1 MRDAL
6 RHAVFRRAGVQ
17 RHHVGGGDFLKNLY
31 IYLDL
36 IWIISKTIDRF
47 SKFYCIIYIGQQYTY
62 TMIHNQVLV
71 RKKTCLIC
79 NSCFEI

>member
-6 RHAVFRRAGVQ
+6 RHAVFRRQEHSGIMW
-17 RHHVGGGDFLKNLY
+17 GGDFLKNLY

-47 SKFYCIIYIGQQYTY
+47 SKFYCIIHIGQYTY
-62 TMIHNQVLV
+62 TIHNQVLV
-71 RKKTCLIC
+71 RIKTCLIL
-79 NSCFEI
+79 